1 MLLSIYTYEFLL
13 FLLIIIPL
21 KAKKRINRVVKAARG
36 VKLGPKSH
44 QIGPKSLKMGIFV
57 ENFIKKMLSSL
68 YRNGFSLFLLIKM
81 PLKAKKNIN
90 RVVKAAR
97 GVQLEPQRRQI
108 DPKSL
113 KKGLFVENFVKKM
126 LLSIYTYGFL
136 LFSLIRMPLKAKK
149 KALIGL

>member
-1 MLLSIYTYEFLL
+1 
-13 FLLIIIPL
+13 
-21 KAKKRINRVVKAARG
+21 
-36 VKLGPKSH
+36 
-44 QIGPKSLKMGIFV
+44 MGIFV

-68 YRNGFSLFLLIKM
+68 YRNGFSLFSLIKM

-113 KKGLFVENFVKKM
+113 KKGLFVKNFVKKM

-149 KALIGL
+149 KH